1 MIILNKVMKISK
13 GLKDEEIDKR
23 FGNYLNKL
31 AYGICSVDLLLDL
44 CRENKLWTSIIRVVA
59 LLVDKN
65 GQVIKESND
74 GTAHQQVQRRME
86 QAYKC
91 QGIVNSAYSQYVREK
106 YNSSETSNR
115 RIAKLVTSLQKK
127 HGIFSVLD

>member
-1 MIILNKVMKISK
+1 MTQERLEKLLQKVTTQMIILNKVMKISK
-13 GLKDEEIDKR
+13 GLKDEEIDSR

-65 GQVIKESND
+65 GQVIK
-74 GTAHQQVQRRME
+74 
-86 QAYKC
+86 
-91 QGIVNSAYSQYVREK
+91 
-106 YNSSETSNR
+106 
-115 RIAKLVTSLQKK
+115 
-127 HGIFSVLD
+127 